1 MERLVL
7 SSMPE
12 VTLIED
18 LALPSNRIS
27 DGDRF
32 KIDFSGGP
40 IPWEVIERSAIVEA
54 LRTARGNVSE
64 AARLLGLGRGAL
76 RYRMSRFDLDATGAD
91 QEESQK
97 AA

>member
-1 MERLVL
+1 MERVVL

-18 LALPSNRIS
+18 LALPSTRVGE
-27 DGDRF
+27 GDRF
-32 KIDFSGGP
+32 VIDFSGGP
-40 IPWEVIERSAIVEA
+40 IPWEVIERSAIAEA
-54 LRTARGNVSE
+54 LQTARGNVSE

-76 RYRMSRFDLDATGAD
+76 RYRMSRYDLDAAGSD
-91 QEESQK
+91 IEDSRK